1 MEAWLLFFSRK
12 ARTRALFADLTLR
25 RVATMTEG
33 VKVWTRA
40 RMGSGYLAG
49 VLAGAAVVAL
59 AAEAAWAAPAPPWSL
74 PVQSFRLVERVSGP
88 VNYYKVLPGPP
99 ALIRSRY
106 EPGYKTAVVGYDAK
120 AWQERATRLRW
131 RWRALELPRGG
142 DECKDGKGDSAAV
155 VYVSWKRGLR
165 YYTLK
170 YVWSA
175 VGHRGAICDKKR
187 NPFLAQDTVI
197 LESGGATN
205 EWKSVELDLHA
216 EFRKHFEGGRADA
229 DVPDFFGVGLMSDGD
244 QTQSPSSADFAE
256 FALQ

>member
-1 MEAWLLFFSRK
+1 
-12 ARTRALFADLTLR
+12 
-25 RVATMTEG
+25 MTQS
-33 VKVWTRA
+33 VKVWTKAGLGRGVVTGTFA
-40 RMGSGYLAG
+40 AAVLAAG
-49 VLAGAAVVAL
+49 V
-59 AAEAAWAAPAPPWSL
+59 AWATPAPPWSL

-88 VNYYKVLPGPP
+88 INYYKVMPGPP
-99 ALIRSRY
+99 QLIRSRY

-120 AWQERATRLRW
+120 EWQERASRLRW
-131 RWRALELPRGG
+131 RWRAIELPRGG

-175 VGHRGAICDKKR
+175 VGQRGAVCDKKR

-197 LESGGATN
+197 LESGGPAN
-205 EWKSVELDLHA
+205 EWKSVDLDLRA

-229 DVPDFFGVGLMSDGD
+229 EVPDFFGIGLMSDGD
-244 QTQSPSSADFAE
+244 QTRSSSSADFAE
-256 FALQ
+256 FSLE